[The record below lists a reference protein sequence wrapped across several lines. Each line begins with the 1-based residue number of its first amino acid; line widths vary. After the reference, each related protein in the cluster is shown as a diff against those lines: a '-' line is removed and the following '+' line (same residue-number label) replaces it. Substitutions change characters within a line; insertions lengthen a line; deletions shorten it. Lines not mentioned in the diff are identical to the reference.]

1 MKSKKQKKRT
11 RKEFLSPLY
20 IPPARKKVLD
30 GPVLKIIQYKY
41 EFNLDWYLLTFKD
54 PRKQPEWQ
62 QYRNLEGCNDMIKDF
77 WIREEA
83 GTTPMVGPFGSSK
96 FLRFSKRKIKKSNYS
111 LKLNENDNIVY
122 LKEFN
127 RSMHNSPLTQIQEN
141 AYSQTIRPIQM
152 VCKSKATGIL
162 NMNNEWIGSLE
173 KGQNK
178 KFLATVLLKP
188 YNEPCHDVSSL

>member
-1 MKSKKQKKRT
+1 
-11 RKEFLSPLY
+11 PLY
-20 IPPARKKVLD
+20 IPPARKKDLD

-54 PRKQPEWQ
+54 SRRQPEWQ

-111 LKLNENDNIVY
+111 PKLNENDKDIVY
-122 LKEFN
+122 LKDPN
-127 RSMHNSPLTQIQEN
+127 RSMHNSPLTQIQ
-141 AYSQTIRPIQM
+141 
-152 VCKSKATGIL
+152 
-162 NMNNEWIGSLE
+162 
-173 KGQNK
+173 
-178 KFLATVLLKP
+178 
-188 YNEPCHDVSSL
+188 